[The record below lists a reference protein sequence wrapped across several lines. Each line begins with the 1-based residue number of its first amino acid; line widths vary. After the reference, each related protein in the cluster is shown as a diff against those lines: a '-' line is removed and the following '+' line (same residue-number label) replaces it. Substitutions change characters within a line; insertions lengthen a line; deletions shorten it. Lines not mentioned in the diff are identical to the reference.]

1 MWIGMLQ
8 HGKKI
13 EFFLKKDFFLK
24 MWRHV
29 MQHECALHDANK
41 HITTIEQKNFGKK
54 KVEFL
59 FQKFF

>member
-1 MWIGMLQ
+1 
-8 HGKKI
+8 
-13 EFFLKKDFFLK
+13 
-24 MWRHV
+24 

-59 FQKFF
+59 FQKFFFKKIVMSFQFICCNVKA